1 MAIIPACKVSSSSS
15 INSSNLSLDHIDSLS
30 PFFCS
35 VYSGLFIHQLGCF
48 LWCACVQGRQNDR
61 PAGILLFWP
70 ELLLSFSVNKNSCC
84 FNCYPWMWRCESK
97 LSKCVVHPRT
107 SHCRNCVLF
116 PFALLFHPYCPVNWR
131 ACWCSTRLTA
141 PEVIAGTSKPLYLL
155 KFCFF
160 WHTAISQNQFPTFL
174 NMLASLLKTN
184 QTSHSILW
192 K

>member
-35 VYSGLFIHQLGCF
+35 VYSL
-48 LWCACVQGRQNDR
+48 ACSFTNWDVSCDVRVCRVDRMTGR
-61 PAGILLFWP
+61 L
-70 ELLLSFSVNKNSCC
+70 VSCC
-84 FNCYPWMWRCESK
+84 FD
-97 LSKCVVHPRT
+97 LSCCCHLVWTRIVV
-107 SHCRNCVLF
+107 VLTVTLECGDVRVNWVSVLSTLAPHIVGIVSSFF
-116 PFALLFHPYCPVNWR
+116 PLQLLFHPYCPVNWR
-131 ACWCSTRLTA
+131 ACWCSTRLAA

-160 WHTAISQNQFPTFL
+160 WHTAISLNQFPTFL
-174 NMLASLLKTN
+174 NMLLKTN